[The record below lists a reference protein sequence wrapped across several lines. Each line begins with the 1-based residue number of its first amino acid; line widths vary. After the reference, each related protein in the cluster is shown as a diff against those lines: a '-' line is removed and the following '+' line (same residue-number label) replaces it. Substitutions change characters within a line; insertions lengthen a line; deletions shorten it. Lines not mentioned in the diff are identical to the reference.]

1 MTQSDEPE
9 IRSGLS
15 RLSWKNWLMLVL
27 ALSAIGSQLTVWVLL
42 AIYYLYVGNF
52 DVILIVRH
60 FFGPPQLFELSYV
73 FLLSLIVNLCGALA
87 LMGFFAIRCRLKAS

>member
-1 MTQSDEPE
+1 MTPSDAPD

-15 RLSWKNWLMLVL
+15 GLAWKSWLILAL

-42 AIYYLYVGNF
+42 AIYYLYFGNL

-60 FFGPPQLFELSYV
+60 FFGPPEFFELSYV
-73 FLLSLIVNLCGALA
+73 FLLSLIVNLCGALV
-87 LMGFFAIRCRLKAS
+87 LMAFFAIRRRLKS

>member
-1 MTQSDEPE
+1 MTQADAPE

-15 RLSWKNWLMLVL
+15 GLSWKSWLMLVL
-27 ALSAIGSQLTVWVLL
+27 ALSAMGSQLTVWALR
-42 AIYYLYVGNF
+42 ALYDLFVGR

-73 FLLSLIVNLCGALA
+73 FLLSLIVNIAGALA
-87 LMGFFAIRCRLKAS
+87 ILAFFTVRRRLKSR